1 MQRQRT
7 LAAIVAL
14 GILIVSPIAW
24 GCEGADMK
32 SCSMSDCP
40 MSDMQE
46 VDGCH
51 EPTASSTQS
60 FSCESGHQVL
70 IACCDA
76 PVDQEQAQVAAATF
90 LKHGST
96 PLLLLPETSSCT
108 LHPDHQIRS
117 LRRSLPSNTSW
128 AGLLSSLRSSSDS
141 PLERAVK
148 TRHRRGGE
156 SSNTDLFGG
165 ALCIGISELA

>member
-1 MQRQRT
+1 VMQRQRT

-60 FSCESGHQVL
+60 FNCESGHQVL

-96 PLLLLPETSSCT
+96 PLLLLPENVE
-108 LHPDHQIRS
+108 LHP
-117 LRRSLPSNTSW
+117 PSRPPDSISQAISSQQHELGRFT
-128 AGLLSSLRSSSDS
+128 LLSSFL
-141 PLERAVK
+141 L
-148 TRHRRGGE
+148 
-156 SSNTDLFGG
+156 
-165 ALCIGISELA
+165 